1 VGVGLHCH
9 QAMLIVD
16 GTADM
21 YTSSFH
27 KISVWDVCAAHAIV
41 RAVGGNL
48 LTLQL
53 TPLDYGR
60 RNLRDGLFFHHPG
73 LDAPLRQKVKA
84 MYEFLSAHYR
94 AERERKAIK

>member
-1 VGVGLHCH
+1 
-9 QAMLIVD
+9 MLIVE
-16 GTADM
+16 GKADM

-27 KISVWDVCAAHAIV
+27 KISVWDVCAAHAIL

-60 RNLRDGLFFHHPG
+60 RNLRHGLFFHHPG
-73 LDAPLRQKVKA
+73 LDPPLRIKVKR
-84 MYEFLSAHYR
+84 MYESFAAHYR
-94 AERERKAIK
+94 AERERNGGK